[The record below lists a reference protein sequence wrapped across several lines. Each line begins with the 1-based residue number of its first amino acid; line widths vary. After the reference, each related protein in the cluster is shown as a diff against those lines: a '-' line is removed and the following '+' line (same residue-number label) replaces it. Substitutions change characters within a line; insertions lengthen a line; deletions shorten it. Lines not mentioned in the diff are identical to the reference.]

1 MFREIILPIFRS
13 TRLCV
18 TACGIM
24 HPRCCRPPATSVTGG
39 MCETSGECS
48 FGQTIPIQPK
58 TPISK
63 DERLRIYWPE
73 KRVDFFGVYVVYLSV
88 TSYSPY
94 LKWIPMLSL
103 DAAPAILTTGKPLR
117 AYSGWKSMDYYDTW
131 ASVFVVPFNGFMSLT
146 SYFDVMYRY

>member
-1 MFREIILPIFRS
+1 MFRAIILPIFRS

-58 TPISK
+58 TSISK
-63 DERLRIYWPE
+63 VQWLRRYWPE
-73 KRVDFFGVYVVYLSV
+73 KSVDCFSVCVLYSVRDVILIVSAWRQRDGPPLLQLHSYVI
-88 TSYSPY
+88 T
-94 LKWIPMLSL
+94 
-103 DAAPAILTTGKPLR
+103 DAAQRPWLRIRCSQCIVVGSQWTTMTR
-117 AYSGWKSMDYYDTW
+117 VR
-131 ASVFVVPFNGFMSLT
+131 VFCT
-146 SYFDVMYRY
+146 SI